1 MKSFLALGVCLVALV
16 AVPPVAAQTPAG
28 AGRSLSVVSAGPT
41 GEVASLAE
49 ANEIRIVFSEPMVSL
64 GRIPSVVRPPYVTI
78 TPAIPGAFRWSGT
91 TILIFTPDAKTP
103 LPYATRYD
111 VTVDAT
117 ATAVSGRTLGEAYTF
132 TFTTPTVKLLRTET
146 YRRGGRADAPFVV
159 LLRFNQPV
167 ERADVAAA
175 LSARFEPHEWN
186 PPSIS
191 PAVQQRL
198 NTIDSTSVNRFN
210 AKVAAT
216 KAAVS
221 SSAPVTFR
229 LTNDWDKKRYPPA
242 NTLVVFETATRVP
255 SDSWVKLALAATLKS
270 PAGSATPG
278 RIQEYTMKAEPTLFV
293 WGFDCAAKCD
303 PDDRNP
309 LIFHTPVPV
318 SGFAKSLRVT
328 DLTTGNG
335 TEIPTPEQ
343 PADATRRG
351 RDSSSSLTLEDARY
365 AAQPPATTYFVAV
378 DAGLTSV
385 DGQTL
390 GYTWA
395 GTVEN
400 WHRTAFTSF
409 GDGHGVWEA
418 SGGSVLPF
426 YSRNLFDVKQWAA
439 PLKTDDLM
447 PTIRALTP
455 TFGIRPPVDPV
466 NRKLGIT
473 NDRIQ
478 SHGLDVS
485 KALGPRGTGLVWA
498 AVENGASIPNA
509 RRSVQAARAS
519 LVQVTN
525 LGVTVKD
532 SPQNTLVFVTRLDN
546 AAPVAGA
553 KVSIVNRDN
562 SIHWSGTT
570 GADGVATGPGI
581 PYRERRYTGEEDYA
595 EWQKPDF
602 VVLAEK
608 DGDIAYVGSNWNEG
622 IEPWDFG
629 VNFNRSEAE
638 PMLRGTVFSD
648 RGVYRLG
655 EEVHFKAILRQNTPS
670 GIRLLNRG
678 TPVFISLRDS
688 QYRIVDERTV
698 TINDW
703 SSAEWTTTLPADGA
717 LGNYSVRAVLEID
730 KPKPKAPEDVQP
742 GDVPSPELDDDVP
755 YQKAVNGSFLVAA
768 YRRPDFRVDVALKS
782 DRAMAGEP
790 LRGVVTARY
799 LFGAPM
805 GARPVKWAFT
815 RSPIRSAP
823 AAVVD
828 KFPGDRWEF
837 VGWSERGDT
846 AVAGEVGRDE
856 GTLTKAGELPLA
868 LTPQADAGVPYMYT
882 LEGDVEDVSR
892 QHIANR
898 ASLLVHPAPWYI
910 GLRRSSYFLQ
920 QKAGLNTEIVTV
932 APDGQVV
939 TGVSVTVTLTQI
951 QWTSVRRAEGNGFY
965 TWDTER
971 KEVPAG
977 SWTVTTGAEPVPLSA
992 PLPNGGYFILEATAR
1007 DANKRYAV
1015 TRTSFYALG
1024 DGYTAWARFDHNRI
1038 ELVPE
1043 RRTYKP
1049 GDTARIMIQSPWEQ
1063 ATALVTTEREGV
1075 RSHRQFPL
1083 TSTQQSISIP
1093 ITEEDIP
1100 NVFVSVLLV
1109 KGTQPG

>member
-16 AVPPVAAQTPAG
+16 AVSPVAAQTPAG

-64 GRIPSVVRPPYVTI
+64 GRIPSVIRPPYVTI

-117 ATAVSGRTLGEAYTF
+117 AAAVSGRTLGEAYTF
-132 TFTTPTVKLLRTET
+132 SFTTPTVKLLRTET

-167 ERADVAAA
+167 ERADIAAA

-198 NTIDSTSVNRFN
+198 NTIDSTSVSRFN

-216 KAAVS
+216 KAVVS
-221 SSAPVTFR
+221 SSAPVTLR

-242 NTLVVFETATRVP
+242 NTLVALETATRVP

-270 PAGSATPG
+270 PAGPATPG
-278 RIQEYTMKAEPTLFV
+278 RIQDYTMKAEPTLFV
-293 WGFDCAAKCD
+293 WGFDCSAKCD

-309 LIFHTPVPV
+309 LDFHTPVQV

-328 DLTTGNG
+328 DLTTGSG
-335 TEIPTPEQ
+335 TAIPKPEQ
-343 PADATRRG
+343 PAESTRWG
-351 RDSSSSLTLEDARY
+351 RDSARWLTLEDARY
-365 AAQPPATTYFVAV
+365 TAQPPATTYLVAV

-395 GTVEN
+395 GMVEN

-418 SGGSVLPF
+418 SGGLVLPF

-509 RRSVQAARAS
+509 KRSVQAVRAS

-581 PYRERRYTGEEDYA
+581 PYRERRYTGEENYA

-608 DGDIAYVGSNWNEG
+608 DGDVAYVGSNWNEG

-638 PMLRGTVFSD
+638 PMLRGSVFSD

-655 EEVHFKAILRQNTPS
+655 EEVHFKAILRQNTPN

-678 TPVFISLRDS
+678 TPVFVSLRDS

-703 SSAEWTTTLPADGA
+703 SSAEWTTTLPAEGA

-828 KFPGDRWEF
+828 KFPVDRWEF

-1038 ELVPE
+1038 ET
-1043 RRTYKP
+1043 RARTP
-1049 GDTARIMIQSPWEQ
+1049 HLQAWRHRADHDSVAMGTGHRARHDRARGCAIASPVC
-1063 ATALVTTEREGV
+1063 ADVDAAVDLD
-1075 RSHRQFPL
+1075 SDH
-1083 TSTQQSISIP
+1083 
-1093 ITEEDIP
+1093 
-1100 NVFVSVLLV
+1100 
-1109 KGTQPG
+1109 

>member
-64 GRIPSVVRPPYVTI
+64 GRIPSVIRPPYVTI

-117 ATAVSGRTLGEAYTF
+117 AAAVSGRALGEAYTF
-132 TFTTPTVKLLRTET
+132 SFTTPTVKLLRTET

-167 ERADVAAA
+167 ERADIAAA
-175 LSARFEPHEWN
+175 LIARFEPHEWN
-186 PPSIS
+186 PPSFS

-198 NTIDSTSVNRFN
+198 NTIDSTSVSRFN

-216 KAAVS
+216 KAVVS
-221 SSAPVTFR
+221 SSAPVTLR

-242 NTLVVFETATRVP
+242 NTLVALETATRVP

-278 RIQEYTMKAEPTLFV
+278 RSQEYTMKAEPTLFV
-293 WGFDCAAKCD
+293 WGFDCSAHCD

-309 LIFHTPVPV
+309 LIFHTPVLV

-335 TEIPTPEQ
+335 TQIPTPEQ
-343 PADATRRG
+343 PAEATRWG
-351 RDSSSSLTLEDARY
+351 RDSSPSLTLEDARY
-365 AAQPPATTYFVAV
+365 TAQPPATTYLVAV

-390 GYTWA
+390 GYTWV
-395 GTVEN
+395 GMVEN

-439 PLKTDDLM
+439 PMKTDDLM

-455 TFGIRPPVDPV
+455 SFGIRPPVDPV

-509 RRSVQAARAS
+509 KRSVQAVRAS

-562 SIHWSGTT
+562 SIHWIGTT
-570 GADGVATGPGI
+570 RADGVATGPGI
-581 PYRERRYTGEEDYA
+581 PYRERRYTGEEDYS

-629 VNFNRSEAE
+629 VHFNRSEAE

-655 EEVHFKAILRQNTPS
+655 DEVHFKAILRQNTPS

-688 QYRIVDERTV
+688 QYRVVDERTV

-703 SSAEWTTTLPADGA
+703 SSAEWTTTLPAEGA
-717 LGNYSVRAVLEID
+717 LGNYSVRAVLE
-730 KPKPKAPEDVQP
+730 
-742 GDVPSPELDDDVP
+742 
-755 YQKAVNGSFLVAA
+755 
-768 YRRPDFRVDVALKS
+768 
-782 DRAMAGEP
+782 
-790 LRGVVTARY
+790 
-799 LFGAPM
+799 
-805 GARPVKWAFT
+805 
-815 RSPIRSAP
+815 
-823 AAVVD
+823 
-828 KFPGDRWEF
+828 
-837 VGWSERGDT
+837 
-846 AVAGEVGRDE
+846 
-856 GTLTKAGELPLA
+856 
-868 LTPQADAGVPYMYT
+868 
-882 LEGDVEDVSR
+882 SR
-892 QHIANR
+892 QA
-898 ASLLVHPAPWYI
+898 
-910 GLRRSSYFLQ
+910 
-920 QKAGLNTEIVTV
+920 E
-932 APDGQVV
+932 
-939 TGVSVTVTLTQI
+939 
-951 QWTSVRRAEGNGFY
+951 AEG
-965 TWDTER
+965 
-971 KEVPAG
+971 A
-977 SWTVTTGAEPVPLSA
+977 
-992 PLPNGGYFILEATAR
+992 
-1007 DANKRYAV
+1007 
-1015 TRTSFYALG
+1015 
-1024 DGYTAWARFDHNRI
+1024 
-1038 ELVPE
+1038 
-1043 RRTYKP
+1043 
-1049 GDTARIMIQSPWEQ
+1049 
-1063 ATALVTTEREGV
+1063 
-1075 RSHRQFPL
+1075 
-1083 TSTQQSISIP
+1083 
-1093 ITEEDIP
+1093 
-1100 NVFVSVLLV
+1100 
-1109 KGTQPG
+1109 

>member
-198 NTIDSTSVNRFN
+198 NSIDSTSVNRFN

-221 SSAPVTFR
+221 SSAPVTLR

-242 NTLVVFETATRVP
+242 NTLVALETATRVP

-278 RIQEYTMKAEPTLFV
+278 RSQEYTMKAEPTLFV
-293 WGFDCAAKCD
+293 WGFDCSAHCD

-309 LIFHTPVPV
+309 LIFHTPVQV

-335 TEIPTPEQ
+335 TQIPTPEQ
-343 PADATRRG
+343 PAETTRWG
-351 RDSSSSLTLEDARY
+351 RDSSPSLTLEDARY

-378 DAGLTSV
+378 DANLTSV

-455 TFGIRPPVDPV
+455 TFGI
-466 NRKLGIT
+466 G
-473 NDRIQ
+473 
-478 SHGLDVS
+478 
-485 KALGPRGTGLVWA
+485 
-498 AVENGASIPNA
+498 
-509 RRSVQAARAS
+509 RRS
-519 LVQVTN
+519 
-525 LGVTVKD
+525 
-532 SPQNTLVFVTRLDN
+532 TR
-546 AAPVAGA
+546 
-553 KVSIVNRDN
+553 
-562 SIHWSGTT
+562 
-570 GADGVATGPGI
+570 
-581 PYRERRYTGEEDYA
+581 
-595 EWQKPDF
+595 
-602 VVLAEK
+602 
-608 DGDIAYVGSNWNEG
+608 
-622 IEPWDFG
+622 
-629 VNFNRSEAE
+629 
-638 PMLRGTVFSD
+638 
-648 RGVYRLG
+648 
-655 EEVHFKAILRQNTPS
+655 
-670 GIRLLNRG
+670 
-678 TPVFISLRDS
+678 
-688 QYRIVDERTV
+688 
-698 TINDW
+698 
-703 SSAEWTTTLPADGA
+703 
-717 LGNYSVRAVLEID
+717 
-730 KPKPKAPEDVQP
+730 
-742 GDVPSPELDDDVP
+742 
-755 YQKAVNGSFLVAA
+755 
-768 YRRPDFRVDVALKS
+768 
-782 DRAMAGEP
+782 
-790 LRGVVTARY
+790 
-799 LFGAPM
+799 
-805 GARPVKWAFT
+805 
-815 RSPIRSAP
+815 
-823 AAVVD
+823 
-828 KFPGDRWEF
+828 
-837 VGWSERGDT
+837 
-846 AVAGEVGRDE
+846 
-856 GTLTKAGELPLA
+856 
-868 LTPQADAGVPYMYT
+868 
-882 LEGDVEDVSR
+882 
-892 QHIANR
+892 
-898 ASLLVHPAPWYI
+898 
-910 GLRRSSYFLQ
+910 
-920 QKAGLNTEIVTV
+920 
-932 APDGQVV
+932 
-939 TGVSVTVTLTQI
+939 
-951 QWTSVRRAEGNGFY
+951 
-965 TWDTER
+965 
-971 KEVPAG
+971 
-977 SWTVTTGAEPVPLSA
+977 
-992 PLPNGGYFILEATAR
+992 
-1007 DANKRYAV
+1007 
-1015 TRTSFYALG
+1015 
-1024 DGYTAWARFDHNRI
+1024 
-1038 ELVPE
+1038 
-1043 RRTYKP
+1043 
-1049 GDTARIMIQSPWEQ
+1049 
-1063 ATALVTTEREGV
+1063 
-1075 RSHRQFPL
+1075 
-1083 TSTQQSISIP
+1083 
-1093 ITEEDIP
+1093 
-1100 NVFVSVLLV
+1100 
-1109 KGTQPG
+1109 